1 MLIYIIEL
9 FVLKINSFL
18 LTECLYIFIDI
29 EGGIGVTPLMSVF
42 GELTARMT
50 DSKMVSKNI

>member
-1 MLIYIIEL
+1 MKAGTYHKIIYFYL
-9 FVLKINSFL
+9 LKI
-18 LTECLYIFIDI
+18 IFVEM

-50 DSKMVSKNI
+50 DPNMVITNI